1 MVMTDPIADF
11 LNRIKNAH
19 RARIDKVDVPA
30 SRIKVELARI
40 LKDEGY
46 IKHFKLIKDN
56 KQGVLRIHLK
66 YGPDREAAIRDMR
79 RISKP
84 SRRIYVGSKDI
95 PRVLNG
101 LGIAILSTSRGIL
114 TDKQARQAGVGGEL
128 ICSVW

>member
-1 MVMTDPIADF
+1 MVMTDPIADL

-19 RARIDKVDVPA
+19 KARFDKVDVPA
-30 SRIKVELARI
+30 SRMKVEMARI
-40 LKDEGY
+40 LKEEGY

-66 YGPDREAAIRDMR
+66 YGPDREPAIRDMR

-84 SRRIYVGSKDI
+84 SRRIYVGFKEI
-95 PRVLNG
+95 PKVLNG

-114 TDKQARQAGVGGEL
+114 TDKQARQEGVGGEL